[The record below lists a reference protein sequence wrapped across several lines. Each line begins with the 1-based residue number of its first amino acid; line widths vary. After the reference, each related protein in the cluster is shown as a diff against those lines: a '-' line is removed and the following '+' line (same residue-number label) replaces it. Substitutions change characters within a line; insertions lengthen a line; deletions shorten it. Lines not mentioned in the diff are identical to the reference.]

1 MKMKNLFVLIKL
13 FVICCWAI
21 PKPMESVEN
30 YNVMIVHGAY
40 GSDHG
45 FSADSLLIEAYRDS
59 FSLENGATLGRYN
72 NTNRIT
78 NWVSRRIFEEP
89 GWEKD
94 IDYVHNSYVYN
105 WRSFSNPA
113 NTSLNNAYE
122 LGDRKWNAAEY
133 GISKFGKRRALLE
146 ESQEV
151 KASYIMGL
159 DTLHGQTAL
168 EMMRKNPDLYRQLA
182 SRYILIGHSMGG
194 VVSRE
199 YVQSDYYNDDVDKIV
214 TLDSPHEGTGALN
227 MQLNMQW
234 SNYLDNNAL
243 EGLTTSGFAISSR
256 HPEQSEG
263 SSEVKV

>member
-122 LGDRKWNAAEY
+122 LGDRKWNQ
-133 GISKFGKRRALLE
+133 GNLSFGNGGFGHRR
-146 ESQEV
+146 
-151 KASYIMGL
+151 
-159 DTLHGQTAL
+159 TLI
-168 EMMRKNPDLYRQLA
+168 E
-182 SRYILIGHSMGG
+182 
-194 VVSRE
+194 
-199 YVQSDYYNDDVDKIV
+199 
-214 TLDSPHEGTGALN
+214 
-227 MQLNMQW
+227 
-234 SNYLDNNAL
+234 
-243 EGLTTSGFAISSR
+243 
-256 HPEQSEG
+256 
-263 SSEVKV
+263 

>member
-1 MKMKNLFVLIKL
+1 MLKKVLFLLVVLII
-13 FVICCWAI
+13 FAI
-21 PKPMESVEN
+21 AIPMESLNE
-30 YNVMIVHGAY
+30 YNLVLVHGAY

-122 LGDRKWNAAEY
+122 LGDRKWNQ
-133 GISKFGKRRALLE
+133 GNLSFGNGGFGHRR
-146 ESQEV
+146 
-151 KASYIMGL
+151 
-159 DTLHGQTAL
+159 TLI
-168 EMMRKNPDLYRQLA
+168 E
-182 SRYILIGHSMGG
+182 
-194 VVSRE
+194 
-199 YVQSDYYNDDVDKIV
+199 
-214 TLDSPHEGTGALN
+214 
-227 MQLNMQW
+227 
-234 SNYLDNNAL
+234 
-243 EGLTTSGFAISSR
+243 
-256 HPEQSEG
+256 
-263 SSEVKV
+263 